1 METMITYQETVIHW
15 LLLEW
20 KTSHTDHGHDL
31 NVSKWKKGYYPS
43 GELGY
48 VYHKSFAGLFEHFSE
63 TEILLFRWGR
73 WNEINDQGQ
82 FKRGWALSDIEDCA
96 RVIVSVNR

>member
-1 METMITYQETVIHW
+1 MITYQETVIHW

-63 TEILLFRWGR
+63 TKFYFLDGADGMKSMTKVNSNVAGHCRIL
-73 WNEINDQGQ
+73 
-82 FKRGWALSDIEDCA
+82 K
-96 RVIVSVNR
+96 IVPE